1 MGTRAATIK
10 VLAFMEARRAAG
22 PARNLIE
29 FAARARLPEGDLPA
43 VDLSIATYRRGDDS
57 SAFIQAIGAAGVDAE
72 TVVEKRRFDLGVLPQ
87 MRELV
92 ARLRP
97 DIVQTHNVKSHLLV
111 RWLGL
116 WRKIPWVAFQHGYTA
131 TDWKDRL
138 YNQCDRWSLR
148 RADRLVCVCR
158 AFADRHERW
167 GVPASRIVVQHNP
180 VRPFAAPAPEEM
192 ERARAELG
200 LAGGEFVVLAVG
212 RLSHEKGHRDLLDA
226 AAILRARRAGK
237 AIRFVIVG
245 DGPERARLE
254 QRRQALGLESVVT
267 FAGYQ
272 ANVRPYYALADV
284 VALPSHT
291 EGSPNVVLEA
301 LAAQVAVAATRVG
314 GVPEIV
320 TDGET
325 GLLTDRGDPRGMA
338 EALARLIDDADLRR
352 RLAEAGKRLVTANH
366 SLDSYRQA
374 LVRLYAE
381 LLGEARRTAAP
392 AIPASGVDPTRP
404 GTK

>member
-1 MGTRAATIK
+1 MPTRPDPIK

-29 FAARARLPEGDLPA
+29 FAVRARHPEEDLPA

-57 SAFIQAIGAAGVDAE
+57 LAFIDAIRAARLESGIIRE
-72 TVVEKRRFDLGVLPQ
+72 RRRFDPGVLPQ
-87 MRELV
+87 MRDLV

-97 DIVQTHNVKSHLLV
+97 DILQTHNVKSHFLM
-111 RWLGL
+111 RRLGV

-131 TDWKDRL
+131 TDLKDRL
-138 YNQCDRWSLR
+138 YNQLDRWSLR

-158 AFADRHERW
+158 AFAERHERW

-180 VRPFAAPAPEEM
+180 VEPFVTPMPEEIEPVRM
-192 ERARAELG
+192 ELG
-200 LAGGEFVVLAVG
+200 LSEGEFLVVAVG
-212 RLSHEKGHRDLLDA
+212 RLSYEKGHRDLLEA
-226 AAILRARRAGK
+226 AAILREREPHR

-245 DGPERARLE
+245 DGPERAALE
-254 QRRQALGLESVVT
+254 RRSRALGLQGTAIFV
-267 FAGYQ
+267 GYQ
-272 ANVRPYYALADV
+272 PNVRPYYALADV

-325 GLLTDRGDPRGMA
+325 GLLTEPQNPAAMA
-338 EALARLIDDADLRR
+338 EALSRLMADPDLRH
-352 RLAEAGKRLVTANH
+352 RLAAAGKELVTANH
-366 SLDSYRQA
+366 SLLGHRRA
-374 LVRLYAE
+374 LVSLYAE
-381 LLGEARRTAAP
+381 LLSSRKPAP
-392 AIPASGVDPTRP
+392 AIPASGVHPTRP
-404 GTK
+404 GRK